1 MENIVLKGTVEEQ
14 AKQLW
19 ETLREKHIDAEEL
32 KELVPMAGDFFRAL
46 ADVLQRE
53 IESETSAYKDFH
65 TSIQLIVEVC
75 KDALADGNVS
85 KEERLSILELLDK
98 LSERMFQAQLD
109 HNKQRRR
116 FKQFLVGCGTL
127 FAVVIAILTGKGG
140 SGGKGGVM
148 KA

>member
-65 TSIQLIVEVC
+65 TSIQMIVEVC
-75 KDALADGNVS
+75 KAALADGNVS
-85 KEERLSILELLDK
+85 KEERLRILELLDK

-109 HNKQRRR
+109 HNKHKRK
-116 FKQFLVGCGTL
+116 FKQFLVGCGT
-127 FAVVIAILTGKGG
+127 FVAAAIVILTGKQDN
-140 SGGKGGVM
+140 GKIL
-148 KA
+148 KS